1 MSIHGSKLLE
11 QVAGAGTSA
20 CPESMMTLADVLR
33 RLEHDDHLDQRQ
45 LRETRSTVNT
55 VCRALGTQPDMVPA
69 EPRQLRPQ
77 LAKLTQAMVDVSP
90 GRWCNVKSLTLK
102 ALRRAG
108 LKSMAGRSREALAPD
123 WEALRALIP
132 DRHFQSGISRLMTY
146 CTERGVS
153 PTAVTPQTFVQFGLE
168 VENYSLVRDP
178 GGLYRDTCKL
188 WNRAVRTIPGWPQLK
203 VAVPDRRRTFALTLD
218 EFPSPFRADVEGFL
232 TRCAEPDVFSDSYYK
247 PVAELTL
254 RNRRGYILMAA
265 TALVQTGVPIS
276 QITSLDVIVNIDHAK
291 ALLKFLYNRAGDKT
305 NNQIYHIATLL
316 KTISRHHLH
325 QSEETVD
332 QLRRLCKKLK
342 PEGEGFTEKNRRCLR
357 QFADLNKL
365 ASLLRLPQRVTAQV
379 VRRRQIRRRDAVRVA
394 FATAI
399 GILLNIPVRADNL
412 AGLRLDQHLQFAG
425 DRAFL
430 IVTSDETKNAVAVE
444 AELTTRLVRLLHTY
458 VQEFRPLLI
467 GTPVPWLFPGKK
479 GARRPSGGFGQ
490 QLSGFIA
497 KEAGVV
503 MTPHQFRHLAAKL
516 YLDQHPDG
524 FETVRRLLGHKSI
537 ETTMRYYRELES
549 VLAGKRYAALLDELL
564 ADHNAASRRPVTE
577 GV

>member
-45 LRETRSTVNT
+45 LRETRSAVNT

-77 LAKLTQAMVDVSP
+77 LAKLTPAMVDVSP

-291 ALLKFLYNRAGDKT
+291 ALLKFLYNLAGDKT

-379 VRRRQIRRRDAVRVA
+379 VRRRQIRRRGAGRVRHCHRNLAQHTSARRQSRRLASRSAPAVRWRSRLSYSYIRRDEERRCGRGRVDDPFGPVTA
-394 FATAI
+394 HLRSGVQAPSYRDARALALPREKGCASSKWWIRSATERFHCEGSRRGNDAASVPPPRSKA
-399 GILLNIPVRADNL
+399 L
-412 AGLRLDQHLQFAG
+412 
-425 DRAFL
+425 
-430 IVTSDETKNAVAVE
+430 S
-444 AELTTRLVRLLHTY
+444 
-458 VQEFRPLLI
+458 RP
-467 GTPVPWLFPGKK
+467 
-479 GARRPSGGFGQ
+479 
-490 QLSGFIA
+490 
-497 KEAGVV
+497 
-503 MTPHQFRHLAAKL
+503 
-516 YLDQHPDG
+516 
-524 FETVRRLLGHKSI
+524 
-537 ETTMRYYRELES
+537 
-549 VLAGKRYAALLDELL
+549 
-564 ADHNAASRRPVTE
+564 ASRRI
-577 GV
+577 